1 MRLWTDLQGLPRA
14 GICGQWRY
22 SRGGSTLSIQYMTLD
37 DIDRRILSFV
47 QEGFPLVPRPF
58 QEIGE
63 KLGISE
69 DEAIA
74 RISQMQ
80 EDGSIRQI
88 GPVID
93 SRQLGYRGIL
103 AAIAVPND
111 RLDEVGARIN
121 SYREVS
127 HNYLRPSDSGYNM
140 WFTLSAPE
148 ERAAAILEEISGL
161 ELPLMV
167 LSTRHLFKIGVKF
180 DFL

>member
-1 MRLWTDLQGLPRA
+1 
-14 GICGQWRY
+14 
-22 SRGGSTLSIQYMTLD
+22 MTLD